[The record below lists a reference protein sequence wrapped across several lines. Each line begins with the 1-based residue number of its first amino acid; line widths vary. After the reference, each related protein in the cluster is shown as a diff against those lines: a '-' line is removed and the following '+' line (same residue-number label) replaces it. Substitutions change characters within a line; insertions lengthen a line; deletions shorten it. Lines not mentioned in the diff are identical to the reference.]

1 MEVARNPRYHLNE
14 GGNIHGQRTKRSATR
29 NEEAEEGQ
37 EEIVFRLETE
47 RLYIRPWTPE
57 DRPAF
62 TALTYDP
69 EVMKYVHGGQPYSEA
84 EVDEWFSRQ
93 ARQVAN
99 DGVCMGALIEKSSG
113 CIVGIAGTQP
123 LGTTGDLEIGWW
135 LAREVWGRGYATE
148 AGGAAMH
155 HVLDTLQRPRVVAII
170 DPPNAP
176 SKRVVGRL
184 GLEYKKTVTGAEL
197 GHRRP
202 EIVVD
207 YFLRERQ

>member
-1 MEVARNPRYHLNE
+1 M
-14 GGNIHGQRTKRSATR
+14 
-29 NEEAEEGQ
+29 
-37 EEIVFRLETE
+37 FRLETE
-47 RLYIRPWTPE
+47 RLILRPWTPE

-69 EVMKYVHGGQPYSEA
+69 EVMRYVHGGQPYSEA

-93 ARQVAN
+93 ARQLAEL
-99 DGVCMGALIEKSSG
+99 DVCMGAMIEKASG
-113 CIVGIAGTQP
+113 RLVGIAGTQP

-135 LAREVWGRGYATE
+135 LARDVWGRGYATE
-148 AGGAAMH
+148 AGGAAMR
-155 HVLDTLQRPRVVAII
+155 HVLETLGRPRVVAII
-170 DPPNAP
+170 DVPNEP

-184 GLEYKKTVTGAEL
+184 GMTYDKRYTGAEL

-207 YFLRERQ
+207 LYFRAR